1 MRPTSET
8 QGLLGVDQLDS
19 FLLKGLEKS
28 IIQSDL
34 ESCNSIEDKSGE
46 DFDIGMPIQHIDPVN
61 TSYSAVLEKRKGAI
75 TWKMSNIK
83 GISPSFC
90 THKILM
96 EDDFKP
102 VIQPQRHL
110 NPKFQDVVKN
120 EIVKLLDSGL
130 INPSQTVHGLALF
143 MFVLNKGGIDCSFEG
158 LTMN

>member
-61 TSYSAVLEKRKGAI
+61 TSYSAVQETMGTNGIKSEHLYSASANEIDEKKLELKDLPHHLEYAYLHGNK
-75 TWKMSNIK
+75 
-83 GISPSFC
+83 SFPIIILSKLFEKD
-90 THKILM
+90 KIL
-96 EDDFKP
+96 
-102 VIQPQRHL
+102 
-110 NPKFQDVVKN
+110 
-120 EIVKLLDSGL
+120 LL
-130 INPSQTVHGLALF
+130 
-143 MFVLNKGGIDCSFEG
+143 
-158 LTMN
+158 

>member
-1 MRPTSET
+1 MGDENPICTLGDYSKPIHEGYRNTIELLEGNNVVPLRSDTIRLVENGCSFHGLRSEDPN
-8 QGLLGVDQLDS
+8 QHLKDFLKLVDLL
-19 FLLKGLEKS
+19 
-28 IIQSDL
+28 
-34 ESCNSIEDKSGE
+34 
-46 DFDIGMPIQHIDPVN
+46 
-61 TSYSAVLEKRKGAI
+61 VLNVANRER
-75 TWKMSNIK
+75 TRSNIK

-143 MFVLNKGGIDCSFEG
+143 MLS
-158 LTMN
+158 